1 MIEFGIILEP
11 SPGYTAPLAT
21 EVEEL
26 GFDILLCPDT
36 QNLSPD
42 PIGQLNLASQTT
54 TRLKLGTGVTNPIT
68 RDVAV
73 ISAALATLQVESK
86 GRVICGMGRGDSSAA
101 HIGKPNATTA
111 ELRLYA
117 ERFKTYV
124 GGGTVMRGEKESNL
138 RWLDSVTLDPIP
150 LDIACTGPKTIEMA
164 VDIADRVS
172 FAVGSAPERIAWAME
187 VAEHRLAVTGRPRDS
202 IQIGAYVNLVCDP
215 DEQRAI
221 ELGRLVS
228 GMVAHFAGMK
238 DVSLAHLPKKL
249 HGIAAYM
256 QQGYDMQRHA
266 KDGGS
271 HQEVITDEF
280 VDWFSI
286 CGPAEKCRTRLQE
299 LLDMGLQHVYQ
310 LGGTP
315 VSHPH
320 GERQRGLVNQ
330 ARHFALNVMPHF
342 RQPRATNHE
351 ADQPDAGAARV

>member
-1 MIEFGIILEP
+1 MIEFGIVLEP
-11 SPGYTAPLAT
+11 SPGYTAPLAA
-21 EVEEL
+21 EVEAL
-26 GFDILLCPDT
+26 GFDIMLCPDT

-42 PIGQLNLASQTT
+42 PIGQLSLASHATK
-54 TRLKLGTGVTNPIT
+54 RLKLGTGVTNPIT

-73 ISAALATLQVESK
+73 IAAALATLQVESK

-101 HIGKPNATTA
+101 HIGKRNATTA

-124 GGGTVMRGEKESNL
+124 GGGTVMRNTKESTL
-138 RWLDSVTLDPIP
+138 RWLDSVELDLIP
-150 LDIACTGPKTIEMA
+150 LDMACTGPKTIEMA
-164 VDIADRVS
+164 VDVADRVS
-172 FAVGSAPERIAWAME
+172 FAVGSAPERIAWAMD
-187 VAEHRLAVTGRPRDS
+187 VAERRLVATGRPRDS

-238 DVSLAHLPKKL
+238 DVSLAHLPEKL
-249 HGIAAYM
+249 HSVAAYM

-271 HQEVITDEF
+271 HQEVISDDF

-286 CGPAEKCRTRLQE
+286 CGPAEKCRSRLQE
-299 LLDMGLQHVYQ
+299 LVDLGLEHVYQ

-315 VSHPH
+315 ISHPH
-320 GERQRGLVNQ
+320 GERQRGLVKQ
-330 ARHFALNVMPHF
+330 ARNFALDVMPHF
-342 RQPRATNHE
+342 RKSHTASQEQVA
-351 ADQPDAGAARV
+351 